1 MKKASKLTA
10 LALAS
15 LMILSGCGAKTGKDS
30 KDSGKKEESG
40 FKPTPVVEKETPKPA
55 PVTAYQAT
63 DMPMKR
69 SRKK

>member
-30 KDSGKKEESG
+30 KDSMKEHQS
-40 FKPTPVVEKETPKPA
+40 KMVL
-55 PVTAYQAT
+55 
-63 DMPMKR
+63 
-69 SRKK
+69 

>member
-15 LMILSGCGAKTGKDS
+15 LMILSGCGAKTGKDGKDS

-40 FKPTPVVEKETPKPA
+40 FKPNPVVENEGTPIENGTIKNW
-55 PVTAYQAT
+55 YHC
-63 DMPMKR
+63 
-69 SRKK
+69 